1 MCVCVPA
8 SEVWGR
14 ALRRGG
20 YGNTSGGYFVMG
32 VYGGETYA
40 WHFGGSHGA
49 YEVCDSYDDMMET
62 GTGSDYGWSSS
73 EGEGESEESL

>member
-1 MCVCVPA
+1 
-8 SEVWGR
+8 
-14 ALRRGG
+14 
-20 YGNTSGGYFVMG
+20 MG